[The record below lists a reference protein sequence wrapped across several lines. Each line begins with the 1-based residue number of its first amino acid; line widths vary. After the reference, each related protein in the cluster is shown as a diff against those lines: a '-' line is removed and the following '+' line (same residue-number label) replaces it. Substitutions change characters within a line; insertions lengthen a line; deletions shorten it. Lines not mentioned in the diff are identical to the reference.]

1 MAEDGKGSVVRQSSQ
16 RKHHFLKYIGPDA
29 RILFNYDSSIWVIT
43 VYSQD
48 DIDRAVADGALTQ
61 EAAASLRAYTSQ
73 RKATSLVDEEHFHLL
88 SGFNDIFVTIAVLLV
103 LFSCAFLGKEL
114 HDNLGPVCVSLSA
127 WALAEYFTR
136 RRHMALPSII
146 LVIAFVGGV
155 FWTVYPGAGTLVLF
169 DAGESAEPRGVNYYS
184 LFLIIMAASAAGALS
199 AWLHWW
205 RFRVPITVAAGM
217 AALVGLLFSLSMLLF
232 PPIGVLPDF
241 CWLSPILFVA
251 GVAVFALA
259 MRWDLM
265 DIERKT
271 RNSDVA
277 FWLHLLAAPLLVY
290 PVFKFATAMEASN
303 EVISALAVLTIYA
316 VLGIVAL
323 SIDRRALLVSAL
335 VFLIA
340 AITDLAEGLGTAGL
354 SLSLSC
360 LIIGTFLLLLSAFW
374 QHARLIIVRKLP
386 DGLQSQLPPTVQ
398 STG

>member
-1 MAEDGKGSVVRQSSQ
+1 M
-16 RKHHFLKYIGPDA
+16 KYIGPDA
-29 RILFNYDSSIWVIT
+29 RILFNYDGSIWVIT

-103 LFSCAFLGKEL
+103 LFSSAFLGKEVN
-114 HDNLGPVCVSLSA
+114 DSLGPACVSLSA

-146 LVIAFVGGV
+146 LLIAFVGGV
-155 FWTVYPGAGTLVLF
+155 SWTVFSGAVSLALF
-169 DAGESAEPRGVNYYS
+169 DAGGSADPIGVYVISNS
-184 LFLIIMAASAAGALS
+184 MSLIIMAASAAGALS

-217 AALVGLLFSLSMLLF
+217 AALVGLLVSLTMLLF
-232 PPIGVLPDF
+232 FHIEIWPDF
-241 CWLSPILFVA
+241 WLSPILFVA

-340 AITDLAEGLGTAGL
+340 AITDLAEELGTAGL

-374 QHARLIIVRKLP
+374 QRARLIIVRKLP

>member
-1 MAEDGKGSVVRQSSQ
+1 M
-16 RKHHFLKYIGPDA
+16 
-29 RILFNYDSSIWVIT
+29 
-43 VYSQD
+43 YSQD

-103 LFSCAFLGKEL
+103 LFSCAWIGKEV
-114 HDNLGPVCVSLSA
+114 HDSLGPACLTLSA

-136 RRHMALPSII
+136 RRHMALPSIV
-146 LVIAFVGGV
+146 LLIAFVGGV
-155 FWTVYPGAGTLVLF
+155 FWTVFSGTVSWASF
-169 DAGESAEPRGVNYYS
+169 DAVESGESVALYAMSKGLYA
-184 LFLIIMAASAAGALS
+184 ITAAAFAAGALS

-217 AALVGLLFSLSMLLF
+217 AAFVGLLVAMTMLLF
-232 PPIGVLPDF
+232 SSFEIWSDF
-241 CWLSPILFVA
+241 WLSPILFVA

-259 MRWDLM
+259 MRWDLT

-277 FWLHLLAAPLLVY
+277 FWLHLLAAPLLVH
-290 PVFKFATAMEASN
+290 PVFKFATGMEASN

-323 SIDRRALLVSAL
+323 GIDRRALLVSAL

-340 AITDLAEGLGTAGL
+340 AITDLAEELGTAGL

-374 QHARLIIVRKLP
+374 QRARQIIVRKLP
-386 DGLQSQLPPTVQ
+386 VSLQAQLPPTVE
-398 STG
+398 SSR

>member
-1 MAEDGKGSVVRQSSQ
+1 M
-16 RKHHFLKYIGPDA
+16 
-29 RILFNYDSSIWVIT
+29 
-43 VYSQD
+43 
-48 DIDRAVADGALTQ
+48 DGALTQ

-114 HDNLGPVCVSLSA
+114 NYILGPACVALSA
-127 WALAEYFTR
+127 WVLAEYFTR

-146 LVIAFVGGV
+146 LLIAFVGGV
-155 FWTVYPGAGTLVLF
+155 SWTVFHYAFSLASF
-169 DAGESAEPRGVNYYS
+169 DTGESGDPIGVHVSKTLS
-184 LFLIIMAASAAGALS
+184 LIFMATSVAGALS

-217 AALVGLLFSLSMLLF
+217 AALVGLLVSLTMLLF
-232 PPIGVLPDF
+232 SHIEIRTDF
-241 CWLSPILFVA
+241 WLFPILFVA

-335 VFLIA
+335 VFLLA
-340 AITDLAEGLGTAGL
+340 AITDLAEELGTAGL

-374 QHARLIIVRKLP
+374 QRARLIIVRKLP

-398 STG
+398 STS

>member
-1 MAEDGKGSVVRQSSQ
+1 M
-16 RKHHFLKYIGPDA
+16 
-29 RILFNYDSSIWVIT
+29 
-43 VYSQD
+43 YSQD

-61 EAAASLRAYTSQ
+61 EAANSLRVYTSQ

-114 HDNLGPVCVSLSA
+114 HSNLGPVCVALSA

-136 RRHMALPSII
+136 RRHLALPSII
-146 LVIAFVGGV
+146 LLIAFVGGV
-155 FWTVYPGAGTLVLF
+155 SWTVYSVAVSLASF
-169 DAGESAEPRGVNYYS
+169 DTGESVESTNVYIITNS
-184 LFLIIMAASAAGALS
+184 MSIIIMAAFAAGALS
-199 AWLHWW
+199 ALLHWW

-217 AALVGLLFSLSMLLF
+217 AALVGLLVSLTMLLF
-232 PPIGVLPDF
+232 SHIEIRSDF
-241 CWLSPILFVA
+241 WLSPILFVA

-265 DIERKT
+265 DKERKT

-303 EVISALAVLTIYA
+303 EVISALAVLAIYA
-316 VLGIVAL
+316 VLGIIAL

-340 AITDLAEGLGTAGL
+340 AITDLAEELGTAGL

-360 LIIGTFLLLLSAFW
+360 LIIGSFLLLLSAFW
-374 QHARLIIVRKLP
+374 QRTRLIIVRKLP
-386 DGLQSQLPPTVQ
+386 DSLQSQLPPTVQ
-398 STG
+398 SAS

>member
-1 MAEDGKGSVVRQSSQ
+1 M
-16 RKHHFLKYIGPDA
+16 
-29 RILFNYDSSIWVIT
+29 
-43 VYSQD
+43 YSQD

-61 EAAASLRAYTSQ
+61 EAATSLRDYTSQ

-103 LFSCAFLGKEL
+103 LFSFAFLGREL
-114 HDNLGPVCVSLSA
+114 HYNLGPVCVALSA

-146 LVIAFVGGV
+146 LLIAFVGGV
-155 FWTVYPGAGTLVLF
+155 SWTVYSGAVSLDIF
-169 DAGESAEPRGVNYYS
+169 DAGVSGESNGLYVFS
-184 LFLIIMAASAAGALS
+184 SIILMAAFAAGALS

-217 AALVGLLFSLSMLLF
+217 AALVGLLVSVTMLQFSQNEIRS
-232 PPIGVLPDF
+232 DF
-241 CWLSPILFVA
+241 WLSPILFVA
-251 GVAVFALA
+251 GIAVFALA

-277 FWLHLLAAPLLVY
+277 FWLHLLAAPLLVH

-303 EVISALAVLTIYA
+303 EVISALAVLAIYA

-340 AITDLAEGLGTAGL
+340 AITDLAEELGTAGL

-374 QHARLIIVRKLP
+374 QRTRLIIVRKLP
-386 DGLQSQLPPTVQ
+386 DSLQSQLPPTVQ
-398 STG
+398 SAS

>member
-1 MAEDGKGSVVRQSSQ
+1 M
-16 RKHHFLKYIGPDA
+16 
-29 RILFNYDSSIWVIT
+29 
-43 VYSQD
+43 YSQD

-61 EAAASLRAYTSQ
+61 EAAASLRDYTSQ

-103 LFSCAFLGKEL
+103 LFSCAFLGREL
-114 HDNLGPVCVSLSA
+114 HYILGPVCVALSA

-146 LVIAFVGGV
+146 LLIAFVGSV
-155 FWTVYPGAGTLVLF
+155 SWTVFSVAGSQAFF
-169 DAGESAEPRGVNYYS
+169 DAGESGDPIGVYISINFS
-184 LFLIIMAASAAGALS
+184 LIFMTTSAAGALS

-217 AALVGLLFSLSMLLF
+217 AALVGLLVSVTMLLF
-232 PPIGVLPDF
+232 SQNEIRSDF
-241 CWLSPILFVA
+241 WLSPILFVA
-251 GVAVFALA
+251 GIAVFALA

-277 FWLHLLAAPLLVY
+277 FWLHLLAAPLLVH

-303 EVISALAVLTIYA
+303 EVISALAVLAIYA

-340 AITDLAEGLGTAGL
+340 AITDLAEELGTAGL

-374 QHARLIIVRKLP
+374 QRTRLIIVRKLP
-386 DGLQSQLPPTVQ
+386 DSLQSQLPPTVQ
-398 STG
+398 SAS

>member
-1 MAEDGKGSVVRQSSQ
+1 M
-16 RKHHFLKYIGPDA
+16 
-29 RILFNYDSSIWVIT
+29 
-43 VYSQD
+43 YSQD

-61 EAAASLRAYTSQ
+61 EAAASLRDYTSQ

-103 LFSCAFLGKEL
+103 LFSCAFLGMEL
-114 HDNLGPVCVSLSA
+114 HYILGPACVALSA
-127 WALAEYFTR
+127 WVLAEYFTR

-146 LVIAFVGGV
+146 LLIAFVGGV
-155 FWTVYPGAGTLVLF
+155 SWTVSSVAGSQAF
-169 DAGESAEPRGVNYYS
+169 FNAGESGDPIGVYISKNFS
-184 LFLIIMAASAAGALS
+184 LIFMATSVAGALS

-217 AALVGLLFSLSMLLF
+217 AALVGLLVSVTMLLF
-232 PPIGVLPDF
+232 SLNEIRSDF
-241 CWLSPILFVA
+241 WLSPILFVA

-259 MRWDLM
+259 MRWDLT

-303 EVISALAVLTIYA
+303 EVISALAVLAIYA

-340 AITDLAEGLGTAGL
+340 AITDLAEELGTAGL

-374 QHARLIIVRKLP
+374 QRTRLIIVRKLP
-386 DGLQSQLPPTVQ
+386 DSLQSQLPPTVQ
-398 STG
+398 SAS

>member
-1 MAEDGKGSVVRQSSQ
+1 M
-16 RKHHFLKYIGPDA
+16 
-29 RILFNYDSSIWVIT
+29 
-43 VYSQD
+43 YSQD

-61 EAAASLRAYTSQ
+61 EAAASLRDYTSQ

-114 HDNLGPVCVSLSA
+114 HYTLGPVCVALSA

-146 LVIAFVGGV
+146 LLIAFVGGV
-155 FWTVYPGAGTLVLF
+155 SWTVFSGAVSLDIF
-169 DAGESAEPRGVNYYS
+169 DAGVSGESNGLYVFSSISIMEISA
-184 LFLIIMAASAAGALS
+184 IILMAAFVAGALS

-217 AALVGLLFSLSMLLF
+217 ATLVGLLVSLTMLVFSQNEIRS
-232 PPIGVLPDF
+232 DF
-241 CWLSPILFVA
+241 WLSPILFVA

-303 EVISALAVLTIYA
+303 EVISALAVLAIYA

-340 AITDLAEGLGTAGL
+340 AITDLAEELGTAGL

-374 QHARLIIVRKLP
+374 QRTRLIIVRKLP
-386 DGLQSQLPPTVQ
+386 ESLQSQLPPTVQ
-398 STG
+398 STS

>member
-1 MAEDGKGSVVRQSSQ
+1 M
-16 RKHHFLKYIGPDA
+16 
-29 RILFNYDSSIWVIT
+29 
-43 VYSQD
+43 YSQD

-103 LFSCAFLGKEL
+103 LFSCAWIGKEV
-114 HDNLGPVCVSLSA
+114 HDSLGPACLTLSA

-136 RRHMALPSII
+136 RRHMALPSIV
-146 LVIAFVGGV
+146 LLIAFVGGV
-155 FWTVYPGAGTLVLF
+155 FWTVFSGTVSWASYNAVS
-169 DAGESAEPRGVNYYS
+169 DAVETGESNIVYAFSKGLSAIV
-184 LFLIIMAASAAGALS
+184 AAPFAAGALS

-217 AALVGLLFSLSMLLF
+217 AALVGLLVAMTILLF
-232 PPIGVLPDF
+232 SNIEIWSDF
-241 CWLSPILFVA
+241 WLSPILFVA
-251 GVAVFALA
+251 GVAVFVLA
-259 MRWDLM
+259 MRWDLS

-277 FWLHLLAAPLLVY
+277 FWLHLLAAPLLVH
-290 PVFKFATAMEASN
+290 PVFKFATGMEASN

-323 SIDRRALLVSAL
+323 GIDRRALLVSAL

-340 AITDLAEGLGTAGL
+340 AITDLAEELGTAGL

-374 QHARLIIVRKLP
+374 QRARQIIVRKLP
-386 DGLQSQLPPTVQ
+386 VSLQAQLPPTVQ
-398 STG
+398 LSS